1 MPSCSLQVVEVPP
14 LRHDLQ
20 HSTKGEQG
28 VPPNGPSA
36 IHSHSILH
44 PITPVGGLNRS
55 ANMKCF
61 TIAHLA
67 LIGITLLSQANAQG
81 RRSIDAR
88 VTGWR
93 VNISYSDIDRLPS
106 RSTPVTTVKLSH
118 PSINLRAEME
128 VPFESFF
135 ALWEHLA
142 LTSDAELVA
151 TPIELPADK
160 DGAILIEKDESRGV
174 YKAVTSDNAVLLI
187 RFWLD
192 TFRHRWVDD
201 SSALTDKESKGK
213 GAFGYLLRHNA
224 FPTKGNALAKFT
236 EIYAAEPQR

>member
-1 MPSCSLQVVEVPP
+1 M
-14 LRHDLQ
+14 
-20 HSTKGEQG
+20 KFF
-28 VPPNGPSA
+28 
-36 IHSHSILH
+36 
-44 PITPVGGLNRS
+44 PIALLT
-55 ANMKCF
+55 
-61 TIAHLA
+61 

-106 RSTPVTTVKLSH
+106 GTNPVTTVKLSH
-118 PSINLRAEME
+118 PSINFRAEME

-142 LTSDAELVA
+142 LTSDTDPVA

-160 DGAILIEKDESRGV
+160 DGAILIEKDELRGE
-174 YKAVTSDNAVLLI
+174 YKAVTSDKAVLLI

-192 TFRHRWVDD
+192 TFKHRWVEDP
-201 SSALTDKESKGK
+201 SALTDKESEGV
-213 GAFGYLLRHNA
+213 FGYVLRHNA
-224 FPTKGNALAKFT
+224 FPAKGNVLANFT
-236 EIYAAEPQR
+236 EKYTAEQGGTGQPATRSQSTSEGSDKPQPESEGRSR